1 MTLLLIVLL
10 PLVGAAAPAFVARG
24 GRDRAAW
31 LTAALTL
38 TSLALLVR
46 ESGAVFGGHT
56 LRVSWPWVPTIGW
69 NASFMLDGLG
79 LLFAALILGIGALI
93 VLYARNYLPAS
104 DNLGRFYTYLLL
116 FMGAMLGVVLADNV
130 LLLVVFWELTSIS
143 SFLLIGYTSAARE
156 GREGARMAL
165 AVTGAGGL
173 ALLAGALVLGHIAG
187 TYELSE
193 ILQSRDLVQSSPL
206 FTAALVLFLLGA
218 FTKSA
223 QFPFHF
229 WLPHAMAAPTPVSA
243 YLHSA
248 TMVKAGVFLLARMS
262 PVFAG
267 TDAWLWLVGGTGL
280 ATITLAAYWAL
291 FKHDLKGLLAY
302 STISHLGLIT
312 LLFGIGTPLAAVAG
326 VFHVLNHCAFKAALF
341 MTAGIVDHEAGTR
354 DIRRLGG
361 LRRAMPVTAVLATV
375 AAAAMAG
382 VPPLNGFL
390 SKEMLFEEAL
400 HVPVAGLPGWLVPA
414 IVVLAALLSVTYSV
428 RFARDTFFGPAP
440 ANYPAPAHEPP
451 RGLRLPVEILVLA
464 CVVIGLA
471 PGFAAEPIVFAAATA
486 VTGAALPPYHLALW
500 HGVNTP
506 LIMSLVA
513 LLGGV
518 ALYSARGR
526 LVTLHRSLLPGV
538 AAKAL
543 YEAALAWF
551 FRRAA
556 GITRRLQNG
565 SLQRYVA
572 LLVTTAVVLG
582 AWPFVERGWSGVGP
596 ASTPVDLP
604 TSVAWLLLVV
614 TAVGT
619 AAFHR
624 RRLVAL
630 ALLSTVGLVVTLAFV
645 HFSAPDLA
653 LTQISVE
660 VVTIVLI
667 LMALHLLPG
676 TTPAESSALRRSRDL
691 ALAGVAGA
699 GVTGITWAVLTR
711 PLDTIADYYLANSVP
726 GGGGHNVVNVIL
738 VDFRGFDT
746 YGEITVLGIA
756 GLGIYALVDGLGVGR
771 LHPERSELQDEDQHP
786 LILSIIA
793 RLILPFALLVSV
805 FLFLRGHNAPGG
817 GFVAALVTSVALI
830 VQYVAFGVGW
840 THRRLP
846 RDFHPLI
853 GTGLLLAGLTGV
865 GSWLFGAPFLTS
877 AHGHFHVPLVGDVEL
892 ATAMFFDL
900 GVYFAVIGA
909 VMLALSNLAKLGMR
923 ETLLAK
929 AREFAART
937 TMEVD
942 AAEAAAA
949 DTFDYGEEV

>member
-1 MTLLLIVLL
+1 MTLALVALL
-10 PLVGAAAPAFVARG
+10 PLFGAALPVWLGRA

-31 LTAALTL
+31 YAASVAVGALV
-38 TSLALLVR
+38 LLVR
-46 ESGAVFGGHT
+46 QAGPVWEGSVVRA
-56 LRVSWPWVPTIGW
+56 SWAWVPAIGW

-79 LLFAALILGIGALI
+79 LMFASLILGIGALI
-93 VLYARNYLPAS
+93 VLYARNYLPTT

-116 FMGAMLGVVLADNV
+116 FMGAMVGVVLADN
-130 LLLVVFWELTSIS
+130 LLMLVVFWELTSIS
-143 SFLLIGYTSAARE
+143 SFLLIGYTTSAPE

-173 ALLAGALVLGHIAG
+173 ALLAGAIVLGNIAG

-193 ILQSRDLVQSSPL
+193 ILASRELVLASPL
-206 FTAALVLFLLGA
+206 ATTAMVLILLGA

-267 TDAWLWLVGGTGL
+267 TEAWLWWVGGAGL

-312 LLFGIGTPLAAVAG
+312 LLFGIGSPLAAVAG
-326 VFHVLNHCAFKAALF
+326 VFHILNHCAFKAALF

-354 DIRRLGG
+354 DIRLLGG
-361 LRRAMPVTAVLATV
+361 LRRTMPVTATLAV
-375 AAAAMAG
+375 IAAAAMAG

-390 SKEMLFEEAL
+390 SKEILFEEAL
-400 HVPVAGLPGWLVPA
+400 HVQAAGVPGFVIPA
-414 IVVLAALLSVTYSV
+414 IVVFAALLSVTYSI
-428 RFARDTFFGPAP
+428 RFARDTFFGAEPESFP
-440 ANYPAPAHEPP
+440 GHPHEPP
-451 RGLRLPVEILVLA
+451 RGLRLPVEILV
-464 CVVIGLA
+464 VVCIAVGLM
-471 PGFAAEPIVFAAATA
+471 PGLISEPMVLTAAAA
-486 VTGAALPPYHLALW
+486 VSPEPLPSYHIALW
-500 HGVNTP
+500 HGLNEP
-506 LIMSLVA
+506 LLMSVIA
-513 LLGGV
+513 LLGGA
-518 ALYSARGR
+518 ALYSMRGA
-526 LVTLHRSLLPGV
+526 LVKAHRAALPRI

-543 YEAALAWF
+543 YERGLAAVFAMSAGF
-551 FRRAA
+551 TRA
-556 GITRRLQNG
+556 LQNG

-572 LLVTTAVVLG
+572 FLLGTAVVLG
-582 AWPFVERGWSGVGP
+582 ASPFLREGLPGLGP
-596 ASTPVDLP
+596 NRTPFDTP
-604 TSVAWLLLVV
+604 SFVAWTLLVV
-614 TAVGT
+614 TALGT
-619 AAFHR
+619 AIFHR
-624 RRLVAL
+624 RRLIAL
-630 ALLSTVGLVVTLAFV
+630 ALLSTVGLVVTLGFV

-667 LMALHLLPG
+667 LMALHLLPER
-676 TTPAESSALRRSRDL
+676 TPAESSGSRRGRDIVL
-691 ALAGVAGA
+691 AALAGV

-711 PLDTIADYYLANSVP
+711 PLQTIADYYLANSVP

-756 GLGIYALVDGLGVGR
+756 GLGIYALVDGLGVGH
-771 LHPERSELQDEDQHP
+771 LFPDRSELQDEDQHP
-786 LILSIIA
+786 LILGVIA

-817 GFVAALVTSVALI
+817 GFIAALVTSVALI

-846 RDFHPLI
+846 RDFHPMIGAGLLI
-853 GTGLLLAGLTGV
+853 AGFTGL
-865 GSWLFGAPFLTS
+865 GSLWFGAPFLTS
-877 AHGHFHVPLVGDVEL
+877 SFGHFHLPVVGDFEL
-892 ATAMFFDL
+892 ATASLFDL

-909 VMLALSNLAKLGMR
+909 VMLTLSNLAKLGMR
-923 ETLLAK
+923 EALLAK
-929 AREFAART
+929 ARQHAAQET
-937 TMEVD
+937 SEID
-942 AAEAAAA
+942 AQQALEDAS
-949 DTFDYGEEV
+949 FDYGEEV